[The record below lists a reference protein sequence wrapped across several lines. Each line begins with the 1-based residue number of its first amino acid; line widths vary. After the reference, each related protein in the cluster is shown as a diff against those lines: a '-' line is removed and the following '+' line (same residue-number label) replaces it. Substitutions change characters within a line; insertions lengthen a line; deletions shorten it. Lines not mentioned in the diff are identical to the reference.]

1 MTSPRRLT
9 DQGKERKQQL
19 LDEAGRLFS
28 ERGYANTRIVDI
40 CEAAGVAK
48 GLFYWYFD
56 NKEALFA
63 ELVREMRLRLRRAQG
78 AAIDPDADPLT
89 RLRQGTEAS
98 VRFMAENR
106 SFFALLEVEQRAAD
120 VGSLLREGT
129 DVHAADTARMIAE
142 AQADG
147 VVPDD
152 VDPML
157 LALGVVGCVAYFSHF
172 HRVGRID
179 LDVDGL
185 ACFVGQ
191 FVLRAVA
198 GEAPLL
204 VPPAR

>member
-1 MTSPRRLT
+1 VTGPRRLT

-19 LDEAGRLFS
+19 LDEAGLLFS
-28 ERGYANTRIVDI
+28 ERGYANTRVVDI

-48 GLFYWYFD
+48 GLFYWYFE

-63 ELVREMRLRLRRAQG
+63 ELVRDMRLRLRRAQG

-89 RLRQGTEAS
+89 QLRQGTEAS

-120 VGSLLREGT
+120 VGTLLREGT

-142 AQADG
+142 AQRLG
-147 VVPDD
+147 LVDD
-152 VDPML
+152 AADPML
-157 LALGVVGCVAYFSHF
+157 LALGVVGSVAYFSHY

-179 LDVDGL
+179 LDVDEL
-185 ACFVGQ
+185 ARFVAT

-198 GEAPLL
+198 SDTPVL
-204 VPPAR
+204 VPPAP